1 MRIMQVQNQNLS
13 SYLDDSN
20 RKKETNIENMFFM
33 LFDFVIK
40 STVDPIWLLKQE
52 YLICL
57 ICLTRNFTASCISLD
72 KLAAKWLCLI
82 YCDA

>member
-20 RKKETNIENMFFM
+20 RKKETNIAMFFM

-40 STVDPIWLLKQE
+40 STVDPI
-52 YLICL
+52 
-57 ICLTRNFTASCISLD
+57 
-72 KLAAKWLCLI
+72 
-82 YCDA
+82 

>member
-57 ICLTRNFTASCISLD
+57 TRNFTASCIALD

>member
-1 MRIMQVQNQNLS
+1 MRIMQVQNQSSLS

-40 STVDPIWLLKQE
+40 STVDPI
-52 YLICL
+52 
-57 ICLTRNFTASCISLD
+57 
-72 KLAAKWLCLI
+72 
-82 YCDA
+82 